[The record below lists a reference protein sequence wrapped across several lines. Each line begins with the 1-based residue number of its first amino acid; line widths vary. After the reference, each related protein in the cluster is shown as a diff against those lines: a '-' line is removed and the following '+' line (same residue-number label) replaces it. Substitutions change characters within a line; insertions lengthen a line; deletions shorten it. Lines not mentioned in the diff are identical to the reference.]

1 MLVVMTKDKQQPFWT
16 VVKRSI
22 FGRCPN
28 CGKGRLFASYLIQV
42 EKCDYCKK
50 SFGHIRAD
58 DGPAWL
64 TVLIVAHLLAPFLF
78 FVLSK
83 ERWLDWQVVMATIIY
98 ILTLVAIIL
107 PRAKGFFVGMIWRSG
122 CIGSEK

>member
-1 MLVVMTKDKQQPFWT
+1 MTDNTTLTQALI
-16 VVKRSI
+16 RGI
-22 FGRCPN
+22 CGRCPN
-28 CGKGRLFASYLIQV
+28 CGKGNLFESYLKQIQ
-42 EKCDYCKK
+42 YCAYCNHEW
-50 SFGHIRAD
+50 GHIRAD

-83 ERWLDWQVVMATIIY
+83 EDWPDWQVMTVTTTY
-98 ILTLVAIIL
+98 ILVLMFIIL
-107 PRAKGFFVGMIWRSG
+107 PRAKGLFISLIWKFG